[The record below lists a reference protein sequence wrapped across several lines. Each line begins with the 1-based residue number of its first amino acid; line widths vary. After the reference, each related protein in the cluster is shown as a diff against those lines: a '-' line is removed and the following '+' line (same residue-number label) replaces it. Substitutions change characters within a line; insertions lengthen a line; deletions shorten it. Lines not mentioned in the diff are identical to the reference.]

1 MLSEVH
7 VVCSLKAVWGARAQ
21 GTVGYIASSQSHR
34 MWHSARLAFPHNH
47 FIKRHG
53 CNHICISYKYHIL
66 TYCIQTCQN
75 WPSSFDCVVTASSIW
90 VPGSLKKIKTITVMS
105 SYHVARFCKR
115 LYGMIACTIFV
126 TPCLLSTQRLKGMII
141 ATSNIFK
148 HIYIYIYIICI
159 YIYICMNVYSH
170 IHNLYIPI
178 SKISKYLFNTPK
190 SFTPS
195 KRLTTNP
202 CQPTGPGFHRLFWI
216 HPGKL
221 LKWQDIFGCQRNFVL
236 K

>member
-148 HIYIYIYIICI
+148 HIYIYIHHMYI
-159 YIYICMNVYSH
+159 YIYVWTYIHIYITYIYLYQKYQNICLTHQNLSH
-170 IHNLYIPI
+170 HPRDSPRIPA
-178 SKISKYLFNTPK
+178 S
-190 SFTPS
+190 
-195 KRLTTNP
+195 
-202 CQPTGPGFHRLFWI
+202 QQDPGFIASSESIQANSSSDKTYLVANAT
-216 HPGKL
+216 L
-221 LKWQDIFGCQRNFVL
+221 Y
-236 K
+236 